1 MGAAGGKGEPGRV
14 DPDLVIC
21 DPGSRFKDPFEG
33 AQEAARIGMAAL
45 LSSGDVNNNRAS
57 I

>member
-1 MGAAGGKGEPGRV
+1 MRVGRV